1 MLNKTAEQYYN
12 EGMELEKLSEYKLA
26 LERYEKSI
34 EVDENFAKGHF
45 GVAEISSCLLHD
57 YIKSIKHYMRA
68 IELDKNYIDA
78 WFNLM
83 LQFHNLAKGSFGD
96 HLKFQKEEDLY
107 WEALELTTTFEK
119 HDEAIK
125 KLEEAIKMNQ
135 NSVLSYVAIGWIH
148 QKQNKDHTKAIEY
161 YKKAIE
167 KFLFLMPDE
176 LASRLDR

>member
-26 LERYEKSI
+26 LEKYEKSI

-135 NSVLSYVAIGWIH
+135 NSVLSYVKIGWIH
-148 QKQNKDHTKAIEY
+148 QEQKKDHAKAIEY

-167 KFLFLMPDE
+167 KFIFLMPDK
-176 LASRLDR
+176 LASRLDL